1 MGEIIKNYRNKRG
14 YTQEELAEMIDIS
27 SRQLQRIENGV
38 SITKITTLK
47 KVINVLKIDDKDI
60 VKMIKD

>member
-60 VKMIKD
+60 IKMIKD

>member
-1 MGEIIKNYRNKRG
+1 MGEIIKIYRNKRG

-60 VKMIKD
+60 IKMIKD

>member
-1 MGEIIKNYRNKRG
+1 MGEIIKSYRNKRG

-38 SITKITTLK
+38 SITKIATLK

-60 VKMIKD
+60 IKMIKD